1 MKKIFSILL
10 ILLLFTGCSNKT
22 EVKEIDPEKISML
35 VAYDADHHVV
45 STVVYYDGKEVKKVE
60 LNNPNEVDYYVK
72 NLRYSAD
79 GFMLESENYDKD
91 MNLTSAARF
100 EAKDGDYTA
109 YKKTD
114 KDGNVTEEITSEFDD
129 EGHIASQDYI
139 FGNSNTHVMYSYDDN
154 GNLIKE
160 EGGYYDEDGELVL
173 TDYFIYEYDGNKVTT
188 YFNSLEDESSSYVN
202 VTEYNGNKYNYKSE
216 KYDLDNNLI
225 SVTTVEAYDNLID
238 KSYKLTDAQGNIQK
252 EYRHDEYGAIVY
264 MNLNGTVYEAK

>member
-35 VAYDADHHVV
+35 VAYDADHNVV
-45 STVVYYDGKEVKKVE
+45 STVVYYDGEEVEKVE
-60 LNNPNEVDYYVK
+60 FNNPNEVDYYVK

-79 GFMLESENYDKD
+79 GFILESENYDKD
-91 MNLTSAARF
+91 MNLTSAAKF

-109 YKKTD
+109 YKTTD
-114 KDGNVTEEITSEFDD
+114 KDGNVTGEMTSVFDD

-139 FGNSNTHVMYSYDDN
+139 FGNSTTHVMYAYDDN

-173 TDYFIYEYDGNKVTT
+173 TNYFIYEYDGDKITT
-188 YFNSLEDESSSYVN
+188 YYNSLEDESSSYIN

-225 SVTTVEAYDNLID
+225 SVTTVESYDNLID
-238 KSYKLTDAQGNIQK
+238 KSYKLTDAQGNVQK

>member
-35 VAYDADHHVV
+35 VAYDADHNVV
-45 STVVYYDGKEVKKVE
+45 STVVYYDGEEVEKVE

-91 MNLTSAARF
+91 MNLTSAVKF
-100 EAKDGDYTA
+100 EVKDGNYTV
-109 YKKTD
+109 YKTTD
-114 KDGNVTEEITSEFDD
+114 KDGNVTGEMTSVFDD

-139 FGNSNTHVMYSYDDN
+139 FGNSNTHVMYAYDDN

-173 TDYFIYEYDGNKVTT
+173 TNYFIYEYDGDKITT
-188 YFNSLEDESSSYVN
+188 YYNSLEDESSSYIN

-225 SVTTVEAYDNLID
+225 SVTTVETYDNLID

>member
-45 STVVYYDGKEVKKVE
+45 STVVYYDGKEVEKVE
-60 LNNPNEVDYYVK
+60 LNNPNEADYYVK

-79 GFMLESENYDKD
+79 GFVLESENYDKD

-100 EAKDGDYTA
+100 EVKDGDYTA

-139 FGNSNTHVMYSYDDN
+139 IGNSTTHVMYAYDDN

-173 TDYFIYEYDGNKVTT
+173 TDYFIYEYDGDKLTA
-188 YFNSLEDESSSYVN
+188 YYNSLEDESSSYVN

-264 MNLNGTVYEAK
+264 LNLNGTVYEAK

>member
-45 STVVYYDGKEVKKVE
+45 STVVYYDGKEVEKVE

-79 GFMLESENYDKD
+79 GFILESENYDKD
-91 MNLTSAARF
+91 MNLTSAAKF

-188 YFNSLEDESSSYVN
+188 YFNSLEDESSSYIN

-238 KSYKLTDAQGNIQK
+238 KSYKLTDAQGNVQK

>member
-35 VAYDADHHVV
+35 VAYDADHNVV
-45 STVVYYDGKEVKKVE
+45 STVVYYDGEEVEKVE

-79 GFMLESENYDKD
+79 GFVLESENYDKD

-100 EAKDGDYTA
+100 EVKDGDYTA

-139 FGNSNTHVMYSYDDN
+139 IGNSTTHVMYAYDDN

-173 TDYFIYEYDGNKVTT
+173 TDYFIYEYDGDKVTA
-188 YFNSLEDESSSYVN
+188 YYNSLEDESSSYIN

-238 KSYKLTDAQGNIQK
+238 KSYKLTDAQGNVQK

-264 MNLNGTVYEAK
+264 LNLNGTVYEAK

>member
-35 VAYDADHHVV
+35 VAYDADHNVV
-45 STVVYYDGKEVKKVE
+45 STVVYYDGEEVEKVE

-91 MNLTSAARF
+91 MNLTSAVKF
-100 EAKDGDYTA
+100 EVKDGNYTV
-109 YKKTD
+109 YKTTD
-114 KDGNVTEEITSEFDD
+114 KDGNVTGEMTSVFDD

-139 FGNSNTHVMYSYDDN
+139 FGNSNTHVMYAYDDN

-173 TDYFIYEYDGNKVTT
+173 TNYFIYEYDGDKITT
-188 YFNSLEDESSSYVN
+188 YYNSLEDESSSYIN

>member
-35 VAYDADHHVV
+35 VAYDADHNVV
-45 STVVYYDGKEVKKVE
+45 STVVYYDGKELKKVE

-91 MNLTSAARF
+91 MNLTSAVKF
-100 EAKDGDYTA
+100 EVKDGNYTA
-109 YKKTD
+109 YKTTD
-114 KDGNVTEEITSEFDD
+114 KGGNVTGEMTSVFDD

-202 VTEYNGNKYNYKSE
+202 VTEYNGNKYNYKTE

-225 SVTTVEAYDNLID
+225 SVTTVESYDNLID
-238 KSYKLTDAQGNIQK
+238 KSYKLTDAQGNVQK
-252 EYRHDEYGAIVY
+252 EYHHDEYGAIVY

>member
-45 STVVYYDGKEVKKVE
+45 STVVYYDGKEVEKVE

-79 GFMLESENYDKD
+79 GFILESENYDKD
-91 MNLTSAARF
+91 MNLTSAAKF

-109 YKKTD
+109 YKTTD

-188 YFNSLEDESSSYVN
+188 YFNSLEDESSSYIN

-264 MNLNGTVYEAK
+264 LNLNGTVYEAK

>member
-35 VAYDADHHVV
+35 VAYDADHNVV
-45 STVVYYDGKEVKKVE
+45 STVVYYDGKELKKVE

-91 MNLTSAARF
+91 MNLTSAVKF
-100 EAKDGDYTA
+100 EVKDGNYTA
-109 YKKTD
+109 YKTTD
-114 KDGNVTEEITSEFDD
+114 KGGNVTGEMTSVFDD

-188 YFNSLEDESSSYVN
+188 YFNSLEDESGSYVN
-202 VTEYNGNKYNYKSE
+202 VTEYNGNKYNYKTE

-225 SVTTVEAYDNLID
+225 SVTTVESYDNLID
-238 KSYKLTDAQGNIQK
+238 KSYKLTDAQGNVQK

>member
-22 EVKEIDPEKISML
+22 EVKEIEPEKISKL
-35 VAYDADHHVV
+35 VAYDADHNVV

-72 NLRYSAD
+72 NLRYSEN

-91 MNLTSAARF
+91 MNLTSAAKL
-100 EAKDGDYTA
+100 ELKDDDYIA
-109 YKKTD
+109 YKTTD
-114 KDGNVTEEITSEFDD
+114 KDGNVTGEMTSEFDD
-129 EGHIASQDYI
+129 DGHIASQDYI
-139 FGNSNTHVMYSYDDN
+139 FGNSNMHVMYSYDDN

-160 EGGYYDEDGELVL
+160 EGGYYDEDGELVM
-173 TDYFIYEYDGNKVTT
+173 TDYFIYEYDGDKVTT
-188 YFNSLEDESSSYVN
+188 YYNSLEDESSSYIN

-225 SVTTVEAYDNLID
+225 SVTIVESYDNLID
-238 KSYKLTDAQGNIQK
+238 KSYKLTDAKGNIQK
-252 EYRHDEYGAIVY
+252 EYRYDEYGAIVY
-264 MNLNGTVYEAK
+264 LNLNGTVYEAK

>member
-35 VAYDADHHVV
+35 VAYDADHNVV
-45 STVVYYDGKEVKKVE
+45 STVVYYDGKELKKVE

-91 MNLTSAARF
+91 MNLTSAVKF
-100 EAKDGDYTA
+100 EVKDGNYTA
-109 YKKTD
+109 YKTTD
-114 KDGNVTEEITSEFDD
+114 KGGNVTGEMTSVFDD

-202 VTEYNGNKYNYKSE
+202 VTEYNGNKYNYKTE
-216 KYDLDNNLI
+216 KYNLDNNLI
-225 SVTTVEAYDNLID
+225 SVTTVESYDNLID
-238 KSYKLTDAQGNIQK
+238 KSYKLTDAQGNVQK

>member
-10 ILLLFTGCSNKT
+10 ILLLFTGCSNKV
-22 EVKEIDPEKISML
+22 EVKEINPEKISKL

-79 GFMLESENYDKD
+79 GFVLESENYDKD

-100 EAKDGDYTA
+100 EVKDGNYTV
-109 YKKTD
+109 YKTTD
-114 KDGNVTEEITSEFDD
+114 KDGNVTGEMTSEFDD

-173 TDYFIYEYDGNKVTT
+173 TDYFIYEYDGDKLTA
-188 YFNSLEDESSSYVN
+188 YYNSLEDESSSYVN

-264 MNLNGTVYEAK
+264 LNLNGTVYEAK